1 MFVFQVFDNYAV
13 TVMIG
18 GEPYTLGLFDTAG
31 NYGFLNCLFFHFTMP
46 LKGGNI
52 DVYNVQLS
60 AEGEVYSGGNIPRS
74 EASRYILYLVLFT
87 NPEECSCFSIHP
99 ICWIKMIK
107 SNFL

>member
-31 NYGFLNCLFFHFTMP
+31 NHGFLNCWFYHFTVP

-74 EASRYILYLVLFT
+74 EASRYTVSSAVHQ
-87 NPEECSCFSIHP
+87 PWEV
-99 ICWIKMIK
+99 
-107 SNFL
+107 